1 MEFDLTAHLKFSD
14 DFPKEAQSELQK
26 AIDVANR
33 EIFVKGVPQ
42 DSIHEAGR
50 IIEWHVHANELYVRI
65 VSGRFTRSHEALVRF
80 KKALGTIVGAKYRI
94 GIRGYKISQFTIKME
109 TDTPVQVKLPFVTNT
124 SYEDRVLTLNLGI
137 GEHEIEAKIPD
148 RIVSLVD
155 EKIKQRLYGAKPENW
170 ELIWESQ
177 QKKAR
182 FQSDPTEEL
191 KKRQWIKHGMSR
203 GQWIFGPQIT
213 KVLTSFAK
221 IIEKQILIRLG
232 YFEMIFPK
240 MVPWDVWKRSGHARG
255 VYPEIYYVSS
265 PKTRDPE
272 YWEEVMDYFKVTNEV
287 PVELIR
293 RKIDDPLGGMC
304 YAQCP
309 SFWPFLQGETISS
322 ESLPIRVFDRSGT
335 SHRYESGGI
344 HGIERVDEFHRI
356 ELVWVGD
363 AEQVNK
369 EGQKLNKRYAHI
381 FNDILDLEW
390 RMARVTPWFMAQEG
404 STETVTD
411 RSVGTVDYEAYMPY
425 RGERKESEWLEFQNV
440 SVNGN
445 KYPRGFNV
453 KTQKGELW
461 SGCSGIGLERW
472 AAAFFAQK
480 GIDIELWPPKFVNI
494 VKKLPTGIR
503 FL

>member
-14 DFPKEAQSELQK
+14 DLPREAHSELQK
-26 AIDVANR
+26 AIDVANN
-33 EIFVKGVPQ
+33 EIFIKGVPL
-42 DSIHEAGR
+42 DSIREAGR
-50 IIEWHVHANELYVRI
+50 IIEWHAHSNELYVRI

-94 GIRGYKISQFTIKME
+94 GIRSYEISQFAIKME

-124 SYEDRVLTLNLGI
+124 SYDDRVLTLNLAI
-137 GEHEIEAKIPD
+137 GEHEIETKIPD
-148 RIVSLVD
+148 RIVNLVD

-170 ELIWESQ
+170 ELIWESP
-177 QKKAR
+177 QKEAR
-182 FQSDPTEEL
+182 FRSDPTEEL
-191 KKRQWIKHGMSR
+191 KKRHWIKHGMSR
-203 GQWIFGPQIT
+203 GQWIFGPQVT

-221 IIEKQILIRLG
+221 IIEKEILTRLG

-240 MVPWDVWKRSGHARG
+240 MVPWEVWKRSGHARG

-265 PKTRDPE
+265 PKSRDPE

-287 PVELIR
+287 PSELIR
-293 RKIDDPLGGMC
+293 TKIEDPLGGMC

-309 SFWPFLQGETISS
+309 SFWPFLQGETIST

-369 EGQKLNKRYAHI
+369 EAQKLSKRYAHV

-411 RSVGTVDYEAYMPY
+411 RLVGTVDYEAYMPY
-425 RGERKESEWLEFQNV
+425 RGERKDSEWLEFQNV

-480 GIDIELWPPKFVNI
+480 GLDIDLWPSNFVNI
-494 VKKLPTGIR
+494 VKKLPDGIK